1 MGLFSK
7 KLSKKNFD
15 PKIDEVKEMIA
26 KTDEIISQ
34 KKTDNRYL
42 PRWPAH
48 LHASYRGINERQ
60 HQTGFIKSISCGGAC
75 LSVDGIIYPQQR
87 IRLTVSFFS
96 GSCINVDGIVHW
108 TKTTD
113 TQRLAGIKFL
123 NMCSADQE
131 TILNNF
137 LGISRTD
144 LLLKGWNNPGPASI

>member
-1 MGLFSK
+1 MTTGGQGKARTPWSPQEWQ
-7 KLSKKNFD
+7 D
-15 PKIDEVKEMIA
+15 KEGVG
-26 KTDEIISQ
+26 
-34 KKTDNRYL
+34 
-42 PRWPAH
+42 PRWDDLKFPATAINPPGQ
-48 LHASYRGINERQ
+48 ASDPDVEATSGLLLFAAAGTELVYALAQMPHHWEEGSD
-60 HQTGFIKSISCGGAC
+60 IK
-75 LSVDGIIYPQQR
+75 PH
-87 IRLTVSFFS
+87 
-96 GSCINVDGIVHW
+96 VHW